1 MTAGAAPRPVLVTG
15 ASTGIGHCITL
26 RLARQGHRVFAGARK
41 PGDLQALGAIEN
53 VVPLELDVT
62 QPAQIEG
69 AIAQVQAAGG
79 GLWGLV
85 NNAGVGG
92 LGPLHTWHDDELQA
106 LFDTNVMGPLR
117 LSSACLDLLLA
128 AGGRIVHIGSQG
140 GSITSAGFGPYTA
153 TKHALEALAQC
164 QREEL
169 APHGVSVSIV
179 QPGGVATA
187 IGANGRAGTQA
198 RLRRALPPFQADALA
213 ALAQM
218 DQPAA
223 YRADELESATNRS
236 LSPPE
241 AVARAVEHA
250 LFAPVPRAR
259 YLVGTRWEGDRVLRN
274 LTERLLD
281 ANLGDALRYSRDELV
296 ALLDERLAAR
306 R

>member
-1 MTAGAAPRPVLVTG
+1 MAAAAPRAVLVTG

-41 PGDLQALGAIEN
+41 ASDLHALGEIEN
-53 VVPLELDVT
+53 VLPLELDVT
-62 QPAQIEG
+62 QPDQIER
-69 AIAQVQAAGG
+69 AIGQVQAAGG

-85 NNAGVGG
+85 NNAGIGG
-92 LGPLHTWHDDELQA
+92 LGPMHTWADDELRA

-117 LSSACLDLLLA
+117 LSRACLDLLLA

-169 APHGVSVSIV
+169 APHGVLVSIV

-198 RLRRALPPFQADALA
+198 RLRRALPPFRADAVE

-218 DQPAA
+218 DRPTA
-223 YRADELESATNRS
+223 YRAEGAESAANRR
-236 LSPPE
+236 LSPPD
-241 AVARAVEHA
+241 AVAEAVEHA
-250 LFAPVPRAR
+250 LFAAVPRAR
-259 YLVGTRWEGDRVLRN
+259 YLVGTRWEGERVLRN

-281 ANLGDALRYSRDELV
+281 ANQGEAMGYSRDELV
-296 ALLDERLAAR
+296 ALLDAGLAAR
-306 R
+306 T